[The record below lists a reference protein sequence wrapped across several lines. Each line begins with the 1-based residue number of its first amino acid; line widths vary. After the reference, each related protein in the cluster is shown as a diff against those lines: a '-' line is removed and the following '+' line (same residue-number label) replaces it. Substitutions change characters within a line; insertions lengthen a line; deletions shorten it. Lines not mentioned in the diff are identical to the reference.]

1 MTKPESVDAMSLYA
15 RIRSMLHY
23 ASADR
28 GHEHWVSVSLVELE
42 RARVDLFQIAAER
55 DEEIRLHRELRE
67 ALEFWHKSRVQCDKC
82 RANYKTME
90 DLLCAALEEGQDG

>member
-55 DEEIRLHRELRE
+55 DEAIRLHGEL
-67 ALEFWHKSRVQCDKC
+67 L
-82 RANYKTME
+82 RAVE
-90 DLLCAALEEGQDG
+90 ELISAALTPDPSRKDGE